1 MNPRRPTPQGPEP
14 CAFDLTWLSPHKINS
29 QFLKFKFMSLKLLEE
44 ICKVEIDTILKI
56 PEKEFSKFIKIGAGG
71 DKTKFIDLV
80 AEEATISY
88 LEKIG
93 YEGRIISEE
102 IGEKRFGNK
111 DYPII
116 ILDPIDGTTNAIR
129 GMIPYSISVAI
140 SNGPMLSDI
149 YAGVVL
155 EIPSNRIFK
164 AEKNKGAYLNE
175 KRIHVSNITS
185 LRNAIIGI
193 DMKVRGKNYCIKEVL
208 PLIFSVK
215 QIRILGSAAL
225 ELCYVASGALDL
237 YIDNRELLRIT
248 DIAAPYIIIKEA
260 GGKIL
265 KIDGSELDCSIDLK
279 ERISLIA
286 GNNEV
291 CKEVLSKIRR
301 NF

>member
-1 MNPRRPTPQGPEP
+1 
-14 CAFDLTWLSPHKINS
+14 
-29 QFLKFKFMSLKLLEE
+29 MSLKLLEE

-193 DMKVRGKNYCIKEVL
+193 DMKARGKNYCIKEVL